1 MPSAE
6 RILIVESDPD
16 IADLI
21 GRQALRPLGYQVA
34 VSHDAGSAIK
44 LAVQTPPDL
53 ILANLNLPGLSG
65 KDLLA
70 ALQSQGIKSPVV
82 VIAEKGQE
90 HDAIQ
95 AFRLGAMDVMFWPL
109 RDAEVV
115 SIVERA
121 LRQTQESRERQK
133 LDRQLKSTNDELKTR
148 LRDMTTILSV
158 AKAVTSMTDQR
169 TLFDR
174 ILESAL
180 QVGDADMCW
189 LTLRE
194 DKGNQYVVRAQHG
207 LPDAWA
213 KKMNQTLDDG
223 ISSLVSLS
231 GESLHMNG
239 VPLQKFKIAS
249 LGKSACVVPIKVKS
263 DVIGLMNVVRK
274 ADKEF
279 SRDSQTMLEAMA
291 DYISISLVNARL
303 FRAIEQA
310 ADAAHVGEKKRH
322 ESLAALRQNIR
333 KEVEA
338 ASYPLNLLM
347 TEMPGSLNMDQKKA
361 LETVKTSLIKLVH
374 ASENTVTSSR

>member
-34 VSHDAGSAIK
+34 VSQDAGSAIK

-70 ALQSQGIKSPVV
+70 ALQSQGIKAPVI

-194 DKGNQYVVRAQHG
+194 DKGSQYVVRAQHG

-213 KKMNQTLDDG
+213 KKINQTLDDG

-263 DVIGLMNVVRK
+263 DVIGLLNVVRK

-303 FRAIEQA
+303 FRAIEQT
-310 ADAAHVGEKKRH
+310 ADAARAGEKNRH
-322 ESLAALRQNIR
+322 ASLAALRQNIR

-347 TEMPGSLNMDQKKA
+347 TEMPGSLNVDQKKA

-374 ASENTVTSSR
+374 ASENTVTSPR